1 MCVDCW
7 QCADI
12 LASAC
17 APCLRSA
24 FVQPFANVT
33 LPKVSLYVYRSCT
46 EPRVNW
52 IGNCTASCS
61 LLRPTS
67 C

>member
-1 MCVDCW
+1 M
-7 QCADI
+7 CADCRRCAVI

-17 APCLRSA
+17 APYLRSA

-46 EPRVNW
+46 EPRINQ
-52 IGNCTASCS
+52 IGNCTVSCS
-61 LLRPTS
+61 LSRPKS